1 MRSHKLTHDR
11 HARVDIDV
19 LFHPIRG
26 WFEPVYD
33 LVVVD
38 SDECTENDED
48 RADDIVP
55 YITNVQEGAATDE
68 YDPKPG
74 KPLH

>member
-1 MRSHKLTHDR
+1 MRSHELTHDR
-11 HARVDIDV
+11 RARVNIDV

-38 SDECTENDED
+38 SDECTEDDKNC
-48 RADDIVP
+48 ADDIVP

-68 YDPKPG
+68 YDPIPSKS
-74 KPLH
+74 L